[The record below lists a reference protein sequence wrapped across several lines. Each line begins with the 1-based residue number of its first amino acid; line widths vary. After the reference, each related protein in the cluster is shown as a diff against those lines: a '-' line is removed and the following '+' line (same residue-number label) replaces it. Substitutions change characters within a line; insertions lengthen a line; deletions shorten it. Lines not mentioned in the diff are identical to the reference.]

1 MGAKLSVQ
9 QALVRA
15 QKYCAYQERCH
26 QEVKSKLYDWGLYS
40 EDVDN
45 IIVTLIQEDF
55 LNEER
60 FAASFVRGKFRI
72 KKWGRIKI
80 LAELGKRNITEYC
93 KKKGLEEIEEEDYL
107 STLKDVLRRRASQ
120 EKEQVP
126 YVRNQKL
133 AAYLYTRGFESDLV
147 WKILD
152 EEKD

>member
-9 QALVRA
+9 QALVKA

-26 QEVKSKLYDWGLYS
+26 QEVRSKLYDWGLYTD
-40 EDVDN
+40 DVDN
-45 IIVTLIQEDF
+45 VMVMLIQDDF

-72 KKWGRIKI
+72 KKWGRVKI
-80 LAELGKRNITEYC
+80 LVELGKRNISEYC
-93 KKKGLEEIEEEDYL
+93 KKKGLDEIDEEEYL
-107 STLKDVLRRRASQ
+107 ATIKEVLRRRASH
-120 EKEQVP
+120 EKELVP
-126 YVRNQKL
+126 YLRNQKL

-152 EEKD
+152 EEKN

>member
-107 STLKDVLRRRASQ
+107 STLKEVLRRRASQ

-133 AAYLYTRGFESDLV
+133 AAYLYARGFESDLV